1 MQAALRAALEGLQ
14 MSGGR
19 ELDVPAGR
27 MAVPLMRH
35 QKLALAWML
44 HRERSAANP
53 RGGILA
59 DDQGL
64 GKTISTI
71 ALIVTNQ
78 RGDDVADEG
87 YEDLGSD
94 SDQEDVQ
101 AVVVAS
107 ADAALCAAGVAAS
120 ASVAANGHECH
131 SADSLSASLA
141 GHRPAA
147 SNSNQIKCC
156 EAQLAAARSGIMSS
170 SLGNTQR
177 STSQQSSRPKVGEHG
192 SARPPS
198 APQEELGNKHKL
210 PEGGTLIICPT
221 AVLNQWSREL
231 SAKVAPPAGKR
242 PACDSCN
249 LYLCAFYMVL
259 CLQTINCNPLWVPRT
274 S

>member
-1 MQAALRAALEGLQ
+1 

-87 YEDLGSD
+87 YEDLASD
-94 SDQEDVQ
+94 SDQEDAQ
-101 AVVVAS
+101 AVVVPS
-107 ADAALCAAGVAAS
+107 ADAALCAAAVAAS
-120 ASVAANGHECH
+120 ASASAVATGHDCH
-131 SADSLSASLA
+131 SVNSLCSSVA
-141 GHRPAA
+141 GQQPAA
-147 SNSNQIKCC
+147 GKINQIKCC
-156 EAQLAAARSGIMSS
+156 EAQLAAASGGVISSS
-170 SLGNTQR
+170 SLGNTHS
-177 STSQQSSRPKVGEHG
+177 STSQQSSMPKLVEQG
-192 SARPPS
+192 SARLPS
-198 APQEELGNKHKL
+198 SPQELGNKHKL

-231 SAKVAPPAGKR
+231 NAKVAPPAGKR
-242 PACDSCN
+242 PA
-249 LYLCAFYMVL
+249 L
-259 CLQTINCNPLWVPRT
+259 
-274 S
+274 

>member
-1 MQAALRAALEGLQ
+1 

-87 YEDLGSD
+87 HEDPASD
-94 SDQEDVQ
+94 SDQEDAP
-101 AVVVAS
+101 AVTVPNAEPT
-107 ADAALCAAGVAAS
+107 LCPDGVAAS
-120 ASVAANGHECH
+120 ALIVADGQGRH
-131 SADSLSASLA
+131 SADPLSASLA
-141 GHRPAA
+141 GHQPAA
-147 SNSNQIKCC
+147 SKSNHNNCC
-156 EAQLAAARSGIMSS
+156 KAQLAAASNGVLSS
-170 SLGNTQR
+170 SVNTH
-177 STSQQSSRPKVGEHG
+177 SSRPNTGEHA
-192 SARPPS
+192 SAGQPS
-198 APQEELGNKHKL
+198 APHEELGNSHKL

-231 SAKVAPPAGKR
+231 SAKVAPPAGK
-242 PACDSCN
+242 
-249 LYLCAFYMVL
+249 
-259 CLQTINCNPLWVPRT
+259 
-274 S
+274 

>member
-1 MQAALRAALEGLQ
+1 

-35 QKLALAWML
+35 QRLALAWML

-78 RGDDVADEG
+78 RGDDIADEG
-87 YEDLGSD
+87 YEDLASD
-94 SDQEDVQ
+94 SEQEDVQ
-101 AVVVAS
+101 VVANAEAAAQTAAEA
-107 ADAALCAAGVAAS
+107 ADATAS
-120 ASVAANGHECH
+120 APVSANGCNRHT
-131 SADSLSASLA
+131 ADSLSPYLADHQPTASS
-141 GHRPAA
+141 
-147 SNSNQIKCC
+147 SNLDDGC
-156 EAQLAAARSGIMSS
+156 EAQSKAASSGII
-170 SLGNTQR
+170 
-177 STSQQSSRPKVGEHG
+177 
-192 SARPPS
+192 PPS
-198 APQEELGNKHKL
+198 AAYTHSRTFTQSSSHKPGEQASARQPPAQEELGNKHKL

-231 SAKVAPPAGKR
+231 SAKVAPPAGKQ
-242 PACDSCN
+242 PA
-249 LYLCAFYMVL
+249 L
-259 CLQTINCNPLWVPRT
+259 
-274 S
+274 

>member
-19 ELDVPAGR
+19 EMDVPAGR

-87 YEDLGSD
+87 CDDLASD
-94 SDQEDVQ
+94 SDQEDAQ
-101 AVVVAS
+101 AVDVPS
-107 ADAALCAAGVAAS
+107 AEAVLCAVDAAAS
-120 ASVAANGHECH
+120 ASVVADEHGCH
-131 SADSLSASLA
+131 SADSLSAFHATHQPGASSSSQRICCGAQLPAANSVDINPSLA
-141 GHRPAA
+141 
-147 SNSNQIKCC
+147 NTD
-156 EAQLAAARSGIMSS
+156 SG
-170 SLGNTQR
+170 
-177 STSQQSSRPKVGEHG
+177 TSQQSSRPKPGEHA
-192 SARPPS
+192 SARQPS
-198 APQEELGNKHKL
+198 APQEELGNKHSL

-231 SAKVAPPAGKR
+231 SGKVAPPAGK
-242 PACDSCN
+242 PPS
-249 LYLCAFYMVL
+249 L
-259 CLQTINCNPLWVPRT
+259 
-274 S
+274 

>member
-1 MQAALRAALEGLQ
+1 

-78 RGDDVADEG
+78 PGDDVADEG
-87 YEDLGSD
+87 YEDLDSD
-94 SDQEDVQ
+94 SDQEDAQ
-101 AVVVAS
+101 AVVAPNAEAGLS
-107 ADAALCAAGVAAS
+107 ADGVTAS
-120 ASVAANGHECH
+120 ASSASVVANTHGCH

-141 GHRPAA
+141 DQVAA
-147 SNSNQIKCC
+147 SKSNQVNCSK
-156 EAQLAAARSGIMSS
+156 AQLASASNGIASS
-170 SLGNTQR
+170 SVNTH
-177 STSQQSSRPKVGEHG
+177 SSRPKLGEHV
-192 SARPPS
+192 SARQPS
-198 APQEELGNKHKL
+198 GPQVELGNKHRL

-231 SAKVAPPAGKR
+231 GVKVAPPAGKG
-242 PACDSCN
+242 PA
-249 LYLCAFYMVL
+249 L
-259 CLQTINCNPLWVPRT
+259 
-274 S
+274 

>member
-1 MQAALRAALEGLQ
+1 

-19 ELDVPAGR
+19 EMDVPAGR

-87 YEDLGSD
+87 YEDLASD
-94 SDQEDVQ
+94 SDQEDAQ
-101 AVVVAS
+101 AVVVPCAE
-107 ADAALCAAGVAAS
+107 AALCAVDEPAS
-120 ASVAANGHECH
+120 ASIVANGHGCH
-131 SADSLSASLA
+131 SADSLSAPLA
-141 GHRPAA
+141 SHQPGVSSTHQDM
-147 SNSNQIKCC
+147 NC
-156 EAQLAAARSGIMSS
+156 EAQLAAANSAGP
-170 SLGNTQR
+170 LLANTQS
-177 STSQQSSRPKVGEHG
+177 STSQQSSRPKPGEHA
-192 SARPPS
+192 SARQPS
-198 APQEELGNKHKL
+198 APQEELGNKHSL

-231 SAKVAPPAGKR
+231 SAKVAPPAGK
-242 PACDSCN
+242 PAA
-249 LYLCAFYMVL
+249 L
-259 CLQTINCNPLWVPRT
+259 
-274 S
+274 

>member
-35 QKLALAWML
+35 QRLASAWML

-78 RGDDVADEG
+78 RGDDIADEG
-87 YEDLGSD
+87 YEDLTSD
-94 SDQEDVQ
+94 NEQEDVQ
-101 AVVVAS
+101 IVAN
-107 ADAALCAAGVAAS
+107 AEAAEQTAAKAAG
-120 ASVAANGHECH
+120 ANGCDRHT
-131 SADSLSASLA
+131 AGSLSPSLA
-141 GHRPAA
+141 DHQPIA
-147 SNSNQIKCC
+147 STSNQDDGR
-156 EAQLAAARSGIMSS
+156 EAQLKAATSDVNHPSAAYTHSS
-170 SLGNTQR
+170 TF
-177 STSQQSSRPKVGEHG
+177 TQSSRHKPDEHA
-192 SARPPS
+192 SARRPP
-198 APQEELGNKHKL
+198 AHEELGNQHNL

-231 SAKVAPPAGKR
+231 IAKVAPPAGKQH
-242 PACDSCN
+242 AS
-249 LYLCAFYMVL
+249 
-259 CLQTINCNPLWVPRT
+259 
-274 S
+274 